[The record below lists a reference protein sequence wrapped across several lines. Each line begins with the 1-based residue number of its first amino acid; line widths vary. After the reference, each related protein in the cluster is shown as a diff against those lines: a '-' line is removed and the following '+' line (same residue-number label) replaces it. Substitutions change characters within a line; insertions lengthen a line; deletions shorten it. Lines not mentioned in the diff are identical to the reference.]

1 MMTSRLRFSGSRAS
15 VVLIVSLLCVINGCT
30 NTANTRVD
38 GEKEYSYTQFI
49 DRLLVVER
57 FPAEME
63 EMSSAMTDQMQT
75 RLSAHNRS
83 VTTLHLPVTDSTMLD
98 SAAVRSRSLQAAR
111 DEGAT
116 QVLILDRLDSD
127 VVMSSVGDFMQSYN
141 TYEFTASVY
150 DVASGDRVFV
160 GTLDTHAQGGAG
172 GGERFGRGVGDDIVD
187 ALIEY
192 SLLPHTMME

>member
-1 MMTSRLRFSGSRAS
+1 MTPRLRFSSSRAG
-15 VVLIVSLLCVINGCT
+15 VFLIVSILFVINGCT

-38 GEKEYSYTQFI
+38 GEKDYSYTQFI

-57 FPAEME
+57 FPEEME
-63 EMSSAMTDQMQT
+63 DMSSAMTEQMH
-75 RLSAHNRS
+75 RRFSAHNRS
-83 VTTLHLPVTDSTMLD
+83 VRTLYLPVTDSTALD

-111 DEGAT
+111 DEEAT
-116 QVLILDRLDSD
+116 QVLILGMLDAD

-150 DVASGDRVFV
+150 DVKSGDRVFV
-160 GTLDTHAQGGAG
+160 GTFDTHAQGGAG
-172 GGERFGRGVGDDIVD
+172 DGNRFGRGIGDDIVD
-187 ALIEY
+187 ALVEY